1 MLPRIQTTPVER
13 KSHAQIVHDR
23 AAAAS
28 LSLMVDT
35 LLHQGNY
42 LHLRQCPANLSQSLP
57 FLVQMVSIWTIKRQS
72 NRLVLCDIRL
82 MATSSTQDSGVSSR
96 STS

>member
-13 KSHAQIVHDR
+13 KSHAQTVHDR

-28 LSLMVDT
+28 VSLMVDT
-35 LLHQGNY
+35 LLYKGKY
-42 LHLRQCPANLSQSLP
+42 LHLHQCLANLSQSLP
-57 FLVQMVSIWTIKRQS
+57 FLVQMVSLWTINRQT

-82 MATSSTQDSGVSSR
+82 MATSSTQDPGVSRR